1 MDSFGPHA
9 NKLQKKGQGRSY
21 IPVPVEPTGRSALTA
36 YSVPLLTTHVLH
48 RGAAA
53 LGTGPLRVWG
63 AVITRY

>member
-9 NKLQKKGQGRSY
+9 NKLQKKGQAGSY
-21 IPVPVEPTGRSALTA
+21 IHPVQPTGRSALTA